1 MKYKFQCEQFNITEF
16 DYITIYK
23 KSSIYIYIYIH
34 RNIENFLYKNL
45 TTVFII
51 TYKKK
56 RAIRFNSSY

>member
-1 MKYKFQCEQFNITEF
+1 M
-16 DYITIYK
+16 
-23 KSSIYIYIYIH
+23 YIYIH